1 MIVYSLFGYRDFW
14 KGRIMAD
21 VDSVK
26 QAKNIYENVPMETPG
41 FFLKGAGSLDWGMK
55 NRLSRIFNPDSG
67 RTVMLAI
74 DHGYFQGPTT
84 GLERIDLTIVPLMP
98 YADALMLTRGILR
111 TTVPPSL
118 TKPIVMRCSG
128 GPSILKELSNEQ
140 LAVDI
145 EDAIRMNVAAI
156 TLQVFIGGEFETR
169 SVHNMT
175 RLVDIG
181 LRYGIP
187 TMAVTAVGKNM
198 VRDARY
204 FRLACRMCAE
214 LGAQFVKTYYVDEG
228 FETVTA
234 CCPVPIVMAGGKK
247 IPELDALTMAYN
259 AIQQGAS
266 GVDMGRNIFQSDA
279 PEAMI
284 QAVRKIVHDNA
295 RPAEAFDLYKS
306 LKNEKNGK
314 R

>member
-1 MIVYSLFGYRDFW
+1 
-14 KGRIMAD
+14 MAD
-21 VDSVK
+21 TDAVK
-26 QAKNIYENVPMETPG
+26 EAKQFYEDVPVKTPG

-55 NRLSRIFNPDSG
+55 NRLARIFNPDSG
-67 RTVMLAI
+67 RTVMFAI

-84 GLERIDLTIVPLMP
+84 GLERIDLTIVPLMY
-98 YADALMLTRGILR
+98 YADAIMLTRGILR

-118 TKPIVMRCSG
+118 TKPVVMRCSG
-128 GPSILKELSNEQ
+128 GPSILKELSNEE

-145 EDAIRMNVAAI
+145 EDAIRMNVSAI

-175 RLVDIG
+175 RLVDMG

-187 TMAVTAVGKNM
+187 TMAVTAVGKDM

-214 LGAQFVKTYYVDEG
+214 LGAQIIKTYYVPEG

-234 CCPVPIVMAGGKK
+234 SCPVPIVMAGGKK
-247 IPELDALTMAYN
+247 IPVLDALTMAYN
-259 AIQQGAS
+259 AVQQGAS

-279 PEAMI
+279 PEAMMKVI
-284 QAVRKIVHDNA
+284 GKVVHENMKPQDA
-295 RPAEAFDLYKS
+295 YDLYQT
-306 LKNEKNGK
+306 LKNEGDKS
-314 R
+314 